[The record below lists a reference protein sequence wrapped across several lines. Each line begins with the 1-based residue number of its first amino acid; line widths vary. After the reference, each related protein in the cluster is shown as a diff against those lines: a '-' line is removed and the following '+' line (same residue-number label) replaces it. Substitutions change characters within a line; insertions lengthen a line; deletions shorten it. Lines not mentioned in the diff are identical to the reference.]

1 MATPVRRNVAHLSA
15 AERDAFVN
23 AVRQVDLLTYADG
36 VSYWDKQD
44 QIHQGTHNH
53 NGPSFVPWH
62 RELCNR
68 FEKLL
73 QQVDPAIALHY
84 WDWTQDPRA
93 ADDGQGGTVDLTT
106 DTFFGTAN
114 GTIAGVLAPL
124 HNGGVLAGSRDATGD
139 PADPPRAIT
148 RNCAPGAPGVAS
160 DATIVDGSSA
170 LAQGQQWASFRI
182 AVESSHDTAHTFFG
196 PGGTI
201 FDPHSAFEDPF
212 VFLLHSNVDRLFAM
226 WQTKPGFDWR
236 LDPAQ
241 VYGDESAT
249 TGPKGIL
256 NELQP
261 WNGTVEFGAPIEPWT
276 GASSE
281 ITHKTCRHSSVVAPP
296 CYDTLPLTVTQAAPV
311 PGDPIRFLDVV
322 ANEETARAF
331 RLRVRG
337 CRQVTCNAALAGD
350 PAYTLLQASVPSPE
364 PTAFETHDVL
374 VWVVLDAGAAGTSP
388 AATLTVTV
396 PETGDVFTVAVE
408 ANVIEKPTV
417 ASVLVLDRSGS
428 MDAISGVGT
437 LTRME
442 VLRNSA
448 PLFVHLLDDADGI
461 GVVRFDTDAAVAQ
474 AVEVAGGQIAGLG
487 RANALAA
494 ISSHATNPLG
504 LTAIGDGVEA
514 AAGLLDATTGFMHK
528 ATVVFTDGHETA
540 DKRIA
545 DVADLIGSRVFAVG
559 LGTADQLDPGALQDL
574 ADGTGGFLML
584 TGNPGPDDQILLQKY
599 FAQILAGV
607 TNAEI
612 VVDPQGFVVS
622 GAKTVVPFDL
632 TESDRRCDVIVL
644 SLLAD
649 LLEVALEA
657 PDGTIVDDGTGA
669 VGVEMPTYQTLR
681 VPLPSPVVPGGSVG
695 PWRVILT
702 LDERRFRRFLA
713 QLDERKQVAEL
724 VRLRTHGVPF
734 TLTIQ
739 SRSAVRMAVT
749 TSQTSRR
756 PGGVARLTVE
766 LTQAGIPLAHT
777 SAVTA
782 DVHSPGGAVATLAL
796 GELTDGRYATDIP
809 TPTAGVYRVLARAK
823 GVTLRGVPFTRESL
837 RTLGVWPRGDD
848 RGPLPTGSGG
858 KDGLDLCGFLT
869 CVIDNGAITE
879 AAKRAGVD
887 LDTIRKCLDR
897 HCSH

>member
-15 AERDAFVN
+15 AERDAFV
-23 AVRQVDLLTYADG
+23 AAIRQADLLAYADG

-84 WDWTQDPRA
+84 WDWTEDPRA
-93 ADDGQGGTVDLTT
+93 ADDGQGGTVDLMT
-106 DTFFGTAN
+106 DAWFGTAN
-114 GTIAGVLAPL
+114 GTVAGTLAPL
-124 HNGGVLAGSRDATGD
+124 HNGGALAGSRNATGS
-139 PADPPRAIT
+139 PADPPRTIT
-148 RNCAPGAPGVAS
+148 RDCAPGAPGVAS
-160 DATIVDGSSA
+160 DATIIDGADA
-170 LAQGQQWASFRI
+170 LPQGQQWAGFRA
-182 AVESSHDTAHTFFG
+182 AVEGSHNNSHTFFG

-236 LDPAQ
+236 LDPDQ
-241 VYGDESAT
+241 VYGDESS
-249 TGPKGIL
+249 TGGSVGIL

-261 WNGTVEFGAPIEPWT
+261 WDGTVEFGAPIAPWT
-276 GASSE
+276 GGSSAIE
-281 ITHKTCRHSSVVAPP
+281 HKTSRHPTVVAPP
-296 CYDTLPLTVTQAAPV
+296 CYDTLPLTVAQAAPV
-311 PGDPIRFLDVV
+311 AGDPIRFLDVV
-322 ANEETARAF
+322 ADEETARAL

-337 CRQVTCNAALAGD
+337 CRRVTCNAALAGD
-350 PAYTLLQASVPSPE
+350 PAYSLLQPSVLSPE
-364 PTAFETHDVL
+364 PAAFETHDVL
-374 VWVVLDAGAAGTSP
+374 VWVVLDAGAAGTTP

-396 PETGDVFTVAVE
+396 PETGDVFTVQVE
-408 ANVIEKPTV
+408 ANVVEKPTV
-417 ASVLVLDRSGS
+417 ASALVLDRSGS
-428 MDAISGVGT
+428 MDAVSGVGS

-442 VLRNSA
+442 VLRNAA

-474 AVEVAGGQIAGLG
+474 AVQAAGGQIAGPG
-487 RANALAA
+487 RTNALAA
-494 ISSHATNPLG
+494 IAGHATNPAG

-514 AAGLLDATTGFMHK
+514 AAGLLDAAAGFAHK

-545 DVADLIGSRVFAVG
+545 DVADLVGSRVFAVG

-612 VVDPQGFVVS
+612 VVDPQGFVAP
-622 GAKTVVPFDL
+622 GGKAVVPFDV
-632 TESDRRCDVIVL
+632 TESDRRCDVVVL
-644 SLLAD
+644 SPLAH

-657 PDGTIVDDGTGA
+657 PDGTVVDDGTGA
-669 VGVEMPTYQTLR
+669 VEVAAPTYVTLR
-681 VPLPSPVVPGGSVG
+681 VPLPSPVVPGAQVG
-695 PWRVILT
+695 AWRVVLT
-702 LDERRFRRFLA
+702 LDERRLRQLLA
-713 QLDERKQVAEL
+713 LLEERKQLAEL
-724 VRLRTHGVPF
+724 ARLRTHGVPF

-739 SRSAVRMAVT
+739 SRSAVRMTAET
-749 TSQTSRR
+749 AQASRR
-756 PGGVARLTVE
+756 PGGVARLTVG
-766 LTQAGIPLAHT
+766 LTQAGIPLAHAA
-777 SAVTA
+777 SVTA
-782 DVHSPGGAVATLAL
+782 EVRSPSGAVATLPLA
-796 GELTDGRYATDIP
+796 EVADGRYATDIA

-823 GVTLRGVPFTRESL
+823 GATLRGAPFTREAL
-837 RTLGVWPRGDD
+837 RTLGVWTRGDERD
-848 RGPLPTGSGG
+848 PPGVPGRG
-858 KDGLDLCGFLT
+858 DGLDLCGFLA
-869 CVIDNGAITE
+869 CVIDSGAVSE
-879 AAKRAGVD
+879 AARRAGVE
-887 LDTIRKCLDR
+887 LDAVRKCLDR
-897 HCSH
+897 SCRR